1 MSAFSLSQDLG
12 VESQEAQ
19 AFIDRYF
26 GAFPKVGP
34 LFDSIL
40 EEAKKTGEVR
50 TILGRKRRIPELF
63 ASDRRSREYGERMAV
78 NTVLQGSAADLIK
91 KSMVDF
97 GQVRKDRPEIGDL
110 LVQVHDELLFEV
122 REDNLD
128 EASGTIRSLMEGALR
143 LKVPL
148 VVQVGQGKN
157 WVDAH
162 PG

>member
-1 MSAFSLSQDLG
+1 
-12 VESQEAQ
+12 
-19 AFIDRYF
+19 
-26 GAFPKVGP
+26 
-34 LFDSIL
+34 
-40 EEAKKTGEVR
+40 
-50 TILGRKRRIPELF
+50 
-63 ASDRRSREYGERMAV
+63 MAV

-97 GQVRKDRPEIGDL
+97 GQVRKDRPEVGDL

-122 REDNLD
+122 REDNLED
-128 EASGTIRSLMEGALR
+128 ASGTIRSLMEGALR

-148 VVQVGQGKN
+148 IVQVGHGKN

>member
-1 MSAFSLSQDLG
+1 
-12 VESQEAQ
+12 
-19 AFIDRYF
+19 
-26 GAFPKVGP
+26 
-34 LFDSIL
+34 
-40 EEAKKTGEVR
+40 
-50 TILGRKRRIPELF
+50 
-63 ASDRRSREYGERMAV
+63 MAV

-97 GQVRKDRPEIGDL
+97 GRIRQDHPNVGDL

-122 REDNLD
+122 REDALE
-128 EASGTIRSLMEGALR
+128 EASRVVRSVMEGALR

-148 VVQVGQGKN
+148 VVQVGHGKN